1 MIRFLRESVWPRIPT
16 LRIRSTNRIS
26 LDRALA
32 RHFSRLPG
40 GTVLDVGAKS
50 APYRH
55 LIPHERYLTLDIDA
69 SREPDIRADIHELEW
84 DGEPFDA
91 VLALEVLEH
100 LRDPATAVERMRR
113 VLRERGVCLLSTRF
127 LYRYHPDP
135 EDHYRFT
142 RDSLEY
148 LFRDWSRVE
157 VAHHGNRLLTLWEM
171 INAGGRTRVLLN
183 LLNPVVARLESGG
196 ETRFP
201 LGFVVRAER

>member
-1 MIRFLRESVWPRIPT
+1 MIRLLRESVWPRIPT

-26 LDRALA
+26 LDRLLA
-32 RHFSRLPG
+32 RHFRRLPG
-40 GTVLDVGAKS
+40 GRVLDVGAKS
-50 APYRH
+50 APYRD
-55 LIPHERYLTLDIDA
+55 LIPHDSYLTLDLDA
-69 SREPDIRADIHELEW
+69 SRQPDIHADVHDLEW

-100 LRDPATAVERMRR
+100 LREPATAVERLRR
-113 VLRERGVCLLSTRF
+113 VLRDGGVCLLSTRF

-148 LFRDWSRVE
+148 LFRAWSRVE
-157 VAHHGNRLLTLWEM
+157 VEHHGNRLQVIWEM
-171 INAGGRTRVLLN
+171 VNAGGRTRVVLN
-183 LLNPVVARLESGG
+183 LLNPLIARFESRS
-196 ETRFP
+196 TRFP